1 MKKSRNSLAIGEGH
15 DTIWGVPLT
24 DDFGD
29 WATPKKPTA
38 GHFFL
43 RCVPTSTDH
52 LGGRVVSSLALPFL
66 RHLVRSIPLPKVGTS
81 FALSALDLQGSE
93 HLIAAQSSELLK
105 RESKQDGS

>member
-52 LGGRVVSSLALPFL
+52 PWRPRRFLLSSPIPAT
-66 RHLVRSIPLPKVGTS
+66 LVRSIPLPKVGTS